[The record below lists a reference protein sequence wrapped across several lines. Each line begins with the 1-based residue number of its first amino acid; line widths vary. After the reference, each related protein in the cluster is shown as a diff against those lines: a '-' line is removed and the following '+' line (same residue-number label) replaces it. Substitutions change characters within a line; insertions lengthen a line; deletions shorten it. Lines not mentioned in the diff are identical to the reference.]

1 MHNAIMSNTTA
12 RIISL
17 GTLMLIIFIVFLA
30 NRFISQEQLKLLI
43 DHTGGFGI
51 LLFVAIAT
59 FVNIAPPFSTSLI
72 FFAGYYAF
80 GSTVII
86 LGFLAACIS
95 AVIDFWIARRWGREI
110 VGHIVGKRALDKVEN
125 HLKQYEIS
133 ILIFLRLFEDNL
145 YIPVSYACGL
155 STISFRPYI
164 IISIFVTIPV
174 TLTRFYILSKLKNP
188 FSYFALNAIFITAIS
203 IIFLLLLFLD
213 RNGMLTI
220 FSKKTKSKRVK

>member
-59 FVNIAPPFSTSLI
+59 FVNIASPFSTSLI
-72 FFAGYYAF
+72 YYAF

-86 LGFLAACIS
+86 LCFLAVCIS